1 MMQTNS
7 NTNNKPSD
15 KQMSR
20 ATLFAVVAIV
30 SLVFAMLGSV
40 AGIFIARSI
49 PIASVQQSK
58 QVVIDE
64 QTAVA
69 NVAKK
74 VSPSV
79 VSIISSSDELDPFT
93 GSSSQSQVGA
103 GTGIIMTPDGLI
115 LTNKHVVDSNLSY
128 SVITSDG
135 TKYKD
140 ARVVA
145 TDPSNDIAFI
155 RVKADNLKP
164 AELGDSDKVEVG
176 QSVVAIGNA
185 LGEFQ
190 NTVTT
195 GVISGKSRPIT
206 ATKSDGRQEV
216 LTNLFQTDAAIN
228 AGNSGGPL
236 VDIEGRVI
244 GINTAVAGSAENIG
258 FAIPIND
265 AKSSL
270 ETVKN
275 GGKIGR
281 AFLGVR
287 FININESLARAN
299 DLASSTGALVYA
311 SGNQLAVLPSSP
323 AAKAGLKEGDIILS
337 IDGQNLDS
345 NNPLS
350 SVIAKKK
357 PGDEVTLVILRDG
370 QKQNIKAVLSESEN
384 N

>member
-1 MMQTNS
+1 MQTNS
-7 NTNNKPSD
+7 KTNNKPSD

-275 GGKIGR
+275 GGKISR

-337 IDGQNLDS
+337 IDGQNLDT

>member
-1 MMQTNS
+1 MQTNS
-7 NTNNKPSD
+7 GSKNKSSNKP
-15 KQMSR
+15 MSN
-20 ATLFAVVAIV
+20 ATLFSVVAIV
-30 SLVFAMLGSV
+30 SLVFAMLGAV
-40 AGIFIARSI
+40 AGIFIARNI

-103 GTGIIMTPDGLI
+103 GTGIIMTSDGLI

-128 SVITSDG
+128 SVITNDG

-206 ATKSDGRQEV
+206 AVKGDGRQEV
-216 LTNLFQTDAAIN
+216 LPNLFQTDAAIN

-270 ETVKN
+270 DTVKS
-275 GGKIGR
+275 GGKISR

-311 SGNQLAVLPSSP
+311 SGSQLAVLPSSP

-337 IDGQNLDS
+337 IDGQNLDT

-350 SVIAKKK
+350 SVIGKKK

-384 N
+384 S